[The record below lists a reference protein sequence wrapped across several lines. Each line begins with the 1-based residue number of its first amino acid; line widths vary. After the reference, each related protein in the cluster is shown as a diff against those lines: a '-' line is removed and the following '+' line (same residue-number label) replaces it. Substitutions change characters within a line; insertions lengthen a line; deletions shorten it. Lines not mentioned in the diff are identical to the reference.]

1 MLKEETMKK
10 HKLQHRTLTLS
21 MAGLILAAAAGL
33 ARADDIKM
41 GYINKMGEHPW
52 FVSEVGGAKSE
63 ASKLGV
69 TLMSQDV
76 QFNAD
81 LALTT
86 FDTMVGDGVKAIA
99 IVVPD
104 RALGPV
110 VAEKAQKAG
119 IKLVAVDDDIYT
131 SDKQMV
137 PYVGMNAES
146 IGKQVGTEE
155 AKFYKDQGWDKF
167 NDVKIGS
174 IEDQKADTCMRRN
187 RGAEAAFLEANPNFD
202 KNNIVRIPYDNHM
215 ESAITAVTTTLT
227 AHPEAKHWIFYSCND
242 DGVLGGVR
250 ATENQ
255 GYAPDDVIGV
265 GIDGSRACDAF
276 GAGKPTGF
284 RGTMY
289 IDSAKEGAQ
298 AIDLLYASVKEGK
311 ALPTTTYVSA
321 DFISAESFPKYKD
334 KLCHK

>member
-1 MLKEETMKK
+1 MRQTSLGRVA
-10 HKLQHRTLTLS
+10 LLS
-21 MAGLILAAAAGL
+21 FAGAIAASASAK
-33 ARADDIKM
+33 ADDIKM

-52 FVSEVGGAKSE
+52 FVSEVAGAKAE
-63 ASKLGV
+63 AEKLGV
-69 TLMSQDV
+69 RLSTQDV
-76 QFNAD
+76 HFDAN

-104 RALGPV
+104 KALGPV
-110 VAEKAQKAG
+110 VAEKAEKAG
-119 IKLVAVDDDIYT
+119 IRLIAVDDDIYT
-131 SDKQMV
+131 SDKKMV
-137 PYVGMNAES
+137 PYVGMNAET
-146 IGKQVGTEE
+146 IGRQVGAEE
-155 AKFYKDQGWDKF
+155 ARIYKAEGWDKF
-167 NDVKIGS
+167 KDVKIGS

-202 KNNIVRIPYDNHM
+202 KNDIVRIPYDNHM
-215 ESAITAVTTTLT
+215 ESAITAVTTTFT

-255 GYAPDDVIGV
+255 GYAADDVIGV

-298 AIDLLYASVKEGK
+298 AIDLLYASVKDSK
-311 ALPTTTYVSA
+311 PLPTTTYVSA
-321 DFISAESFPKYKD
+321 DFISADSFAQYKD

>member
-1 MLKEETMKK
+1 
-10 HKLQHRTLTLS
+10 
-21 MAGLILAAAAGL
+21 MAVVSFALIAGAAAAQ
-33 ARADDIKM
+33 ADAVKI

-52 FVSEVGGAKSE
+52 FVSEVGGAKAE
-63 ASKLGV
+63 AQKLGV
-69 TLMSQDV
+69 NLSTQDV
-76 QFNAD
+76 HFDAN
-81 LALTT
+81 LTLTT

-104 RALGPV
+104 KALGPV
-110 VAEKAQKAG
+110 VAEKAEKAG
-119 IKLVAVDDDIYT
+119 IRLIAVDDDIYT
-131 SDKQMV
+131 SDKKMV
-137 PYVGMNAES
+137 PYVGMNAEA
-146 IGKQVGTEE
+146 IGHQVGSELARIYQAE
-155 AKFYKDQGWDKF
+155 GWNKF
-167 NDVKIGS
+167 NDVRIGS

-187 RGAEAAFLEANPNFD
+187 RGAEAAFLEAAPSFD
-202 KNNIVRIPYDNHM
+202 KANIVRIPYDNHM
-215 ESAITAVTTTLT
+215 ESAVTAVTTTLT

-255 GYAPDDVIGV
+255 GFAPTDVIGV

-276 GAGKPTGF
+276 GSGRPTGF

-298 AIDLLYASVKEGK
+298 AIDLLVASIKNNQP
-311 ALPTTTYVSA
+311 LPVTTYVTA
-321 DFISAESFPKYKD
+321 DFVSPANFGSYKD